1 MTLKLMKLLV
11 VLVTCSWVSAVMQ
24 SSAVCDVIVAGGSL
38 ASLAAAVTAANV
50 SAALQV
56 CFLDPTDWPGGQLTA
71 SAVPAVDFGP
81 MNGTPE
87 NNANSFASFLW
98 GALMPAETNLG
109 ACWVSKKCFLPTL
122 AMDSFV
128 FPLLRSLP
136 NIAVYLRTAVSF
148 AVRDA
153 ASGNVTSIVGI
164 TRTPV
169 VGTTGWETT
178 TSAQLADWYDPSP
191 SAAFTKTVTT
201 FNLSPGGVVVEAT
214 EFGDVLMTAGL
225 PVAQG
230 IEIPAENSTSYQS
243 YCGQASTV
251 SKLYFRYDVAHA
263 HAHLRAGSIL
273 YHIQRGAGAIARSL
287 ASWQQ

>member
-1 MTLKLMKLLV
+1 MAVQHNQIFVLLV
-11 VLVTCSWVSAVMQ
+11 ICTGVAATAQ
-24 SSAVCDVIVAGGSL
+24 SSTICDVIVAGGSL
-38 ASLAAAVTAANV
+38 ASLAAAVSAANV
-50 SAALQV
+50 SAALRV

-87 NNANSFASFLW
+87 NNAMSFASFLW
-98 GALMPAETNLG
+98 GPLMPAEVNLG

-128 FPLLRSLP
+128 FPLLQSLP
-136 NIAVYLRTAVSF
+136 NIVVYLRTAVSY

-169 VGTTGWETT
+169 AGTTGWETT

-191 SAAFTKTVTT
+191 SSAFTKAVTT
-201 FNLSPGGVVVEAT
+201 FNLSPGGVVIEAT

-230 IEIPAENSTSYQS
+230 IEVPAENSTSYQS

-251 SKLYFRYDVAHA
+251 F
-263 HAHLRAGSIL
+263 
-273 YHIQRGAGAIARSL
+273 
-287 ASWQQ
+287 